1 MYIASKPCSFA
12 GTAYRIGDEIP
23 EDKILPEAVARL
35 KRQGVIAEHGAGV
48 LLPDPTSIGAR
59 RPSTV
64 KLPILAATGDV
75 EFEIELTPEALIRAL
90 TVAQADEAAI
100 GEALDTLE
108 TEEEMIAADCFAKSE
123 ALRNELRARHA
134 EAEQNRLM
142 EKTRQELVEIA
153 TAEGIEVGSK
163 DNKGEIVQA
172 ILDAQG
178 SDE

>member
-1 MYIASKPCSFA
+1 MYIATKPCSFA

-23 EDKILPEAVARL
+23 DNKILPEAVTRL
-35 KRQGVIAEHGAGV
+35 IRQGVIAEHGAGV

-59 RPSTV
+59 PSTV
-64 KLPILAATGDV
+64 TLPILAATGEP
-75 EFEIELTPEALIRAL
+75 EFELELTPEALIRAL